1 MEQVEAVG
9 TRETQPAAGGGEEIP
24 EEIASAHESRTT
36 NGGQRPGGNEVLGE
50 EALQAF
56 QLEADSEDE
65 LQDGNANGEEPDY
78 DPDPEVGY
86 GIDYTTETA
95 NDGQL
100 TSEQP
105 YDDEDDDYY

>member
-1 MEQVEAVG
+1 MEAVG
-9 TRETQPAAGGGEEIP
+9 TRETQPAVGGGDEIP
-24 EEIASAHESRTT
+24 EEIVSAQESRTT
-36 NGGQRPGGNEVLGE
+36 NGRQRPGGTEVLGE

-56 QLEADSEDE
+56 QLEADSEEE
-65 LQDGNANGEEPDY
+65 LQDGNANGEGRGY
-78 DPDPEVGY
+78 DLDPEVGY
-86 GIDYTTETA
+86 AIDYTTETA

>member
-1 MEQVEAVG
+1 MSGLYTPISGSRVGLSQKLQHCNKIFVEC
-9 TRETQPAAGGGEEIP
+9 
-24 EEIASAHESRTT
+24 ESLFE
-36 NGGQRPGGNEVLGE
+36 GV
-50 EALQAF
+50 
-56 QLEADSEDE
+56 E
-65 LQDGNANGEEPDY
+65 LQDGNANGEQPDY
-78 DPDPEVGY
+78 DLDPEVGY

>member
-1 MEQVEAVG
+1 M
-9 TRETQPAAGGGEEIP
+9 
-24 EEIASAHESRTT
+24 
-36 NGGQRPGGNEVLGE
+36 
-50 EALQAF
+50 
-56 QLEADSEDE
+56 
-65 LQDGNANGEEPDY
+65 
-78 DPDPEVGY
+78 DPEVGY